1 MDVYNISNLLTIIGG
16 LVVLVN
22 ILTQVLKGVT
32 WDKLPTNI
40 VALILS
46 EALTLAAG
54 AAYAQINGIHITWY
68 LVVGAVVVG
77 FMVAYAAMFGYDKL
91 KEVLDWRE
99 TDGN

>member
-1 MDVYNISNLLTIIGG
+1 MDVYNISNLLAIIGA

-22 ILTQVLKGVT
+22 ILTEVIKKVT
-32 WDKLPTNI
+32 WDRLPTNI

-46 EALTLAAG
+46 EGLTLAAG
-54 AAYAQINGIHITWY
+54 AAYAQITTIHSTWY

-91 KEVLDWRE
+91 KEILDWRK
-99 TDGN
+99 TNGN

>member
-1 MDVYNISNLLTIIGG
+1 MDVYNISNLLAIIGA

-22 ILTQVLKGVT
+22 ILPEVIKKVT
-32 WDKLPTNI
+32 WDRLPTNI

-46 EALTLAAG
+46 EGLTLAAG
-54 AAYAQINGIHITWY
+54 AAYAQINTIHITWY

-91 KEVLDWRE
+91 KEILDWRK
-99 TDGN
+99 TNGN

>member
-1 MDVYNISNLLTIIGG
+1 MDVYNISNLLAIIGA

-22 ILTQVLKGVT
+22 ILTEVIKKVT
-32 WDKLPTNI
+32 WDRLPTNI

-46 EALTLAAG
+46 EGLTLAAG
-54 AAYAQINGIHITWY
+54 AAYAQINTIDITWY

-91 KEVLDWRE
+91 KEILDWRK
-99 TDGN
+99 TNGN

>member
-1 MDVYNISNLLTIIGG
+1 MDVYNISNLLAIIGA

-22 ILTQVLKGVT
+22 ILTEVIKKVT
-32 WDKLPTNI
+32 WDRLPTNI

-46 EALTLAAG
+46 EGLTLAAR
-54 AAYAQINGIHITWY
+54 AAYAQITTIHITWY

-91 KEVLDWRE
+91 KEILDWRK
-99 TDGN
+99 TNGN

>member
-1 MDVYNISNLLTIIGG
+1 MDVYNISNLLAIIGA

-22 ILTQVLKGVT
+22 ILTEVIKKVT
-32 WDKLPTNI
+32 WDRLPTNI

-46 EALTLAAG
+46 EGLTLAAG
-54 AAYAQINGIHITWY
+54 AAYAHITWY

-91 KEVLDWRE
+91 KEILDWRK
-99 TDGN
+99 TNGN